1 MWTIP
6 GKMKRTR
13 TGKSAASPRRHEGRK
28 ESIVFIVYE
37 VDYHER
43 ARKIGTASTMKE
55 TRSIA
60 RKALK
65 RSNHEFPCFISDG
78 NKCVEDIR

>member
-1 MWTIP
+1 MVNQNLP
-6 GKMKRTR
+6 RHGGYDGRTE
-13 TGKSAASPRRHEGRK
+13 K
-28 ESIVFIVYE
+28 IMLIVYE

-55 TRSIA
+55 AKAIA

-65 RSNHEFPCFISDG
+65 RSNHEFPCFVSDG
-78 NKCVEDIR
+78 DKCVADIR